1 MTENVTVAGTVATE
15 VKHTVTAEGLE
26 ISSFRLASNHRR
38 FDRTEQKWV
47 DAETN
52 WFSVTAFRQFA
63 ANVHASIEKGQRVV
77 VSGRLRVRE
86 WTSGEKTG
94 HDVEIVA
101 EALGHDLAWGTTQFT
116 RTPRALAAA
125 VDGSAAS
132 DAVAIESS
140 LGRAV
145 STSTRTATIRSQRS
159 FQRRA
164 HTPRNSRTPY
174 AARMS
179 PM

>member
-63 ANVHASIEKGQRVV
+63 ANVHSSIEKGQRVLV
-77 VSGRLRVRE
+77 TGRLRVRE

-101 EALGHDLAWGTTQFT
+101 ESLGHDVAWGTSRYT
-116 RTPRALAAA
+116 RTPRTAAQGA
-125 VDGSAAS
+125 DQSAS
-132 DAVAIESS
+132 DSPD
-140 LGRAV
+140 
-145 STSTRTATIRSQRS
+145 S
-159 FQRRA
+159 FPVEAQVEPA
-164 HTPRNSRTPY
+164 LPF
-174 AARMS
+174 
-179 PM
+179 

>member
-77 VSGRLRVRE
+77 VNGRLRVRE
-86 WTSGEKTG
+86 WTNGEKTG

-101 EALGHDLAWGTTQFT
+101 ESLGHDVAWGTSRYT
-116 RTPRALAAA
+116 RTPRPAAA
-125 VDGSAAS
+125 GADAATSAGA
-132 DAVAIESS
+132 DAFPAEAQVEPA
-140 LGRAV
+140 LP
-145 STSTRTATIRSQRS
+145 
-159 FQRRA
+159 F
-164 HTPRNSRTPY
+164 
-174 AARMS
+174 
-179 PM
+179 